1 MPPVTTI
8 LHTFFPEDS
17 VPDFHEQIVCGILPA
32 IFVTCLSA
40 VFFCWV
46 LILKPRPK
54 RSRGS
59 HLSLEAIRDLDAL
72 RVAFGEA
79 SEGGANAAETNA
91 ALDALAKRLE
101 EVISATG
108 LGESWCT
115 NKCT

>member
-1 MPPVTTI
+1 MNRLFVASCQLFLSPVCQ
-8 LHTFFPEDS
+8 LF
-17 VPDFHEQIVCGILPA
+17 
-32 IFVTCLSA
+32 
-40 VFFCWV
+40 FFCWV